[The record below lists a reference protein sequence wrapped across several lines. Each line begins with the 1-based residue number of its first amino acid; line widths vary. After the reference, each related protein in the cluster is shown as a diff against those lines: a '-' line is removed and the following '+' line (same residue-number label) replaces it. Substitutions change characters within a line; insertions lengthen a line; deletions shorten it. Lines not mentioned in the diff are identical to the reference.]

1 MLQKNRIGSIVL
13 FFVLA
18 SSILSIIPTFAQ
30 TTELPTEPPVT
41 EPQSESDIIIS
52 LLAQSSNQ
60 VDEQIQQLESN
71 GMGIPPDVSTI
82 FDEGIVEHQASLDAI
97 EGGDLENGKE
107 HALKALSLFDDA
119 FVELLEVQE
128 GFGKDFFELEESI
141 VESEI
146 KAEDMKD
153 LIVINNL
160 DISLDDYD
168 DAVAL
173 AKENL
178 ANGDL
183 FGSEQQLDFAD
194 DLLDDIF
201 EHLEDKVEED
211 RDELI
216 KEFVEDTVDDLEN
229 IIANANELGVSQTLI
244 DQLKTIVNDLQNVD
258 NPNEI
263 LGIADENSDL
273 EEFFSEFPDLEPDE
287 DAESAWQQAA
297 SDAESAWQQA
307 ASDAESARQQ
317 SASDSESA
325 RQQAES
331 DEESAIQ
338 QAASDAENNVD
349 DYFGDSAVGDEY
361 EDNFEYDVEGE
372 YDDAESARQQS
383 ESDAESARQQSESDA
398 ESARQQ
404 SESDAES
411 ARQQEASDA
420 ESARQQAESDA
431 GG

>member
-1 MLQKNRIGSIVL
+1 MLHKNRVTLIVL
-13 FFVLA
+13 FYVLA
-18 SSILSIIPTFAQ
+18 GSMFSIIPTFAQ

-71 GMGIPPDVSTI
+71 GMGIPPDVSAI
-82 FDEGIVEHQASLDAI
+82 FDEGNVEHQSSLDAI
-97 EGGDLENGKE
+97 EDGDLENGKE

-119 FVELLEVQE
+119 FVELLEVQG
-128 GFGKDFFELEESI
+128 GFGEDFFELEESI

-168 DAVAL
+168 DAIAL

-183 FGSEQQLDFAD
+183 FGSEQQLEFAD
-194 DLLDDIF
+194 DLFDDIF

-216 KEFVEDTVDDLEN
+216 KEFVEDTVNDLED

-273 EEFFSEFPDLEPDE
+273 EEFFSEFPDLESDE
-287 DAESAWQQAA
+287 DGY
-297 SDAESAWQQA
+297 D
-307 ASDAESARQQ
+307 
-317 SASDSESA
+317 DSESA
-325 RQQAES
+325 SQQA
-331 DEESAIQ
+331 
-338 QAASDAENNVD
+338 
-349 DYFGDSAVGDEY
+349 
-361 EDNFEYDVEGE
+361 
-372 YDDAESARQQS
+372 
-383 ESDAESARQQSESDA
+383 
-398 ESARQQ
+398 
-404 SESDAES
+404 
-411 ARQQEASDA
+411 ASDA